1 MRSADSESSDVP
13 VVHNPEAQRFEA
25 TVDGQCAF
33 AAYRLHNG
41 TIVFTHTEV
50 PPALQGRGVA
60 GALARTALEYAR
72 GAGLDV
78 LPACP
83 FIASYI
89 RRHRQHEPPV
99 RASH

>member
-13 VVHNPEAQRFEA
+13 VVHNPEAQRFEV
-25 TVDGQCAF
+25 TVDGQRAF
-33 AAYRLHNG
+33 AAYRLHDG

-50 PPALQGRGVA
+50 PPALEGRGV
-60 GALARTALEYAR
+60 GRALARTALEYAR

-78 LPACP
+78 VPVCP

-89 RRHRQHEPPV
+89 RRHRQHEPV
-99 RASH
+99 VQRSV